1 MLAIRFRVI
10 APMNNQAVD
19 VSVITLGEAY
29 IVKRLQAKGVHI
41 YPVSDAFPM
50 KERIRRAIIDSKSD
64 YAILGTNPATKKVDT
79 FLQAFERL
87 YAEPLEPKSHKGKTT
102 CSR

>member
-1 MLAIRFRVI
+1 MMQPAL
-10 APMNNQAVD
+10 D

-29 IVKRLQAKGVHI
+29 IVKRLQAKGLHI

-50 KERIRRAIIDSKSD
+50 KERIRRAIIDSKSE
-64 YAILGTNPATKKVDT
+64 YTILGTNPATRKVDT

-87 YAEPLEPKSHKGKTT
+87 YGEPLEAKSHEGKRT

>member
-1 MLAIRFRVI
+1 MNHAVAIT
-10 APMNNQAVD
+10 
-19 VSVITLGEAY
+19 VITAGEAY

-50 KERIRRAIIDSKSD
+50 KERIRRAIIDSKCD
-64 YAILGTNPATKKVDT
+64 HVILGTNPATRKVDT
-79 FLQAFERL
+79 FLQAYERL
-87 YAEPLEPKSHKGKTT
+87 YGEPLEPKSHEGKTT